1 MKVAEKAACKGMG
14 ADLVEVAGLT
24 PQRTPSTPDSVP
36 TLLARSEKPGTWVVV
51 WRSADYI
58 VRTSCANFATQRAKG
73 GKRDF
78 ERLRSPGLCFS
89 RLTRKVVMAPVQL
102 KLRKA
107 LGVVKDQTSIQ
118 LAKVVGSPDL
128 DVALVKATSHDEVPT
143 DEKYMHE
150 LLHYVSYSRGYTSAC
165 ISGLAKRI
173 SKTHNWIVA
182 LKCLMVIHR
191 LLRDGDPMFEQELNQ
206 TGSRYGVRI
215 LNMSNFRDDSASN
228 AWDYSAFV
236 RTYSLFLDERLE
248 CLASM
253 GMSRQDRRSSPES
266 RVGRRSPESND
277 SYRRSP
283 RDERSRRGGSFGGE
297 YDEERREE
305 SRREE
310 RSSRNGSGSNKG
322 GPVPMKEMSTD
333 MLLDKLPRLQRLLER
348 VLGCRPTGS
357 ARVNRLIQIALYS
370 VVTESFQLYVDLSEG
385 LSRLVDGFFEMDHAT
400 AVKAFDVYK
409 RAAKQYFDLNSFYA
423 LCKDIGV
430 GRSSEYPS
438 VSKISADQLD
448 ELEDHLRDGR
458 TALVVR
464 KEKSPEPKPRSRSPS
479 PERTYED
486 SLAMKALPAPPV
498 VEEPV
503 QEEEPKPE
511 IKEEPPQTTA
521 DLLNL
526 NEDALTPE
534 QQEDRLAL
542 ALFNPSSGGNGS
554 WEAFGPGDQ
563 GGRTTTR
570 DPFAEVAGKE
580 NWELALVES
589 ASSLSQQKQENLAGG
604 FNPLLLDSMYEQAS
618 ANRKLATIP
627 TGSESSVALPLGGA
641 RPNSNVLAL
650 PAPVAVAQAGDDP
663 FGPSQVVPPPAY
675 VQMSDMLKK
684 QQLLA
689 QEQQMWQ
696 QYQQEGMQGYYSM
709 MRVYQGAPAYQPQ
722 NSFSLP
728 TYQYGMPQAPFL
740 HN

>member
-1 MKVAEKAACKGMG
+1 
-14 ADLVEVAGLT
+14 
-24 PQRTPSTPDSVP
+24 
-36 TLLARSEKPGTWVVV
+36 
-51 WRSADYI
+51 
-58 VRTSCANFATQRAKG
+58 
-73 GKRDF
+73 
-78 ERLRSPGLCFS
+78 
-89 RLTRKVVMAPVQL
+89 MAPVQL

-165 ISGLAKRI
+165 IAGLAKRL

-182 LKCLMVIHR
+182 LKSLMVIHR
-191 LLRDGDPMFEQELNQ
+191 LLRDGDPLFEQELNQ
-206 TGSRYGVRI
+206 SGSRYGVRI

-228 AWDYSAFV
+228 AWDYSAYV

-248 CLASM
+248 CLALL
-253 GMSRQDRRSSPES
+253 GMSRADRKSPDGRE
-266 RVGRRSPESND
+266 GRRSPGYDN
-277 SYRRSP
+277 RRTP
-283 RDERSRRGGSFGGE
+283 RDERSRHSSYGGE
-297 YDEERREE
+297 YDDDRRDG
-305 SRREE
+305 
-310 RSSRNGSGSNKG
+310 SSRNGNGNKG
-322 GPVPMKEMSTD
+322 NVPMKEMNTE

-348 VLGCRPTGS
+348 VLGCRPTGA

-370 VVTESFQLYVDLSEG
+370 VVTESFQLYADLSEG
-385 LSRLVDGFFEMDHAT
+385 LSRLVDGFFEMEHST

-409 RAAKQYFDLNSFYA
+409 RAAKQNGDLTSFYA

-438 VSKISADQLD
+438 VSRISADQLD

-464 KEKSPEPKPRSRSPS
+464 KEKSPEPQPRPRSPS

-486 SLAMKALPAPPV
+486 SMAMKALPAPPV

-503 QEEEPKPE
+503 PEEPKPE
-511 IKEEPPQTTA
+511 VKEPPQTNA

-526 NEDALTPE
+526 GEGALTAE
-534 QQEDRLAL
+534 EQEDRLAL
-542 ALFNPSSGGNGS
+542 ALFTPGGGANGS
-554 WEAFGPGDQ
+554 WESFGPGDQ
-563 GGRTTTR
+563 RNKPSTT
-570 DPFAEVAGKE
+570 DAFAELAGKAG
-580 NWELALVES
+580 WELALVET
-589 ASSLSQQKQENLAGG
+589 ASNLSQQKQDTLAGG
-604 FNPLLLDSMYEQAS
+604 FNPLLLDSMYEQAD
-618 ANRKLATIP
+618 ANRRLATVP
-627 TGSESSVALPLGGA
+627 TGSESSVAISTGA
-641 RPNSNVLAL
+641 GRPASGVLAL
-650 PAPVAVAQAGDDP
+650 PAPVAVAMPGQDP
-663 FGPSQVVPPPAY
+663 FAASQVVPPPPY

-696 QYQQEGMQGYYSM
+696 QYQNEGMQGYYSM
-709 MRVYQGAPAYQPQ
+709 MRVYNNGPVYSPPQ
-722 NSFSLP
+722 NSLAFPYQGHGTPQTQFS
-728 TYQYGMPQAPFL
+728 Y
-740 HN
+740 H

>member
-1 MKVAEKAACKGMG
+1 
-14 ADLVEVAGLT
+14 
-24 PQRTPSTPDSVP
+24 
-36 TLLARSEKPGTWVVV
+36 
-51 WRSADYI
+51 
-58 VRTSCANFATQRAKG
+58 
-73 GKRDF
+73 
-78 ERLRSPGLCFS
+78 
-89 RLTRKVVMAPVQL
+89 MAPVQL

-165 ISGLAKRI
+165 IAGLAKRI

-191 LLRDGDPMFEQELNQ
+191 LLRDGDPIFEQELNQ

-248 CLASM
+248 CLASL
-253 GMSRQDRRSSPES
+253 GMSKHNKRSPES
-266 RVGRRSPESND
+266 RHGRRSPEYNND

-283 RDERSRRGGSFGGE
+283 RDERSRYGGSYGGE
-297 YDEERREE
+297 YDDEHREGGA
-305 SRREE
+305 
-310 RSSRNGSGSNKG
+310 SRNGNGSTKGG
-322 GPVPMKEMSTD
+322 GPVPMKEMSTE

-348 VLGCRPTGS
+348 VLGCRPTGA
-357 ARVNRLIQIALYS
+357 ARLNRLIQIALYS

-385 LSRLVDGFFEMDHAT
+385 LSRLVDGFFEMEHST

-409 RAAKQYFDLNSFYA
+409 RAAKQNYDLSSFYA

-430 GRSSEYPS
+430 GRSSEFPG
-438 VSKISADQLD
+438 VSKISPDQLD

-464 KEKSPEPKPRSRSPS
+464 KEKSPEPQPRSRSPS

-486 SLAMKALPAPPV
+486 TIAMKALPAPPV

-503 QEEEPKPE
+503 KEEPKPE
-511 IKEEPPQTTA
+511 VKEPPQTTG

-526 NEDALTPE
+526 NDDALTAE

-542 ALFNPSSGGNGS
+542 ALFNPSSGANGS

-563 GGRTTTR
+563 KSRSTTVDAFT
-570 DPFAEVAGKE
+570 EVAGKA
-580 NWELALVES
+580 NWELALVET
-589 ASSLSQQKQENLAGG
+589 ASSLSQQKQETLAGG
-604 FNPLLLDSMYEQAS
+604 FNPLLLDSMYEQAE

-627 TGSESSVALPLGGA
+627 TGSESSVAQPLGGA

-650 PAPVAVAQAGDDP
+650 PAPVPVAQAGEDP
-663 FGPSQVVPPPAY
+663 FGASQVVPPPAY

-709 MRVYQGAPAYQPQ
+709 MRIYQNTPMYTQPQ
-722 NSFSLP
+722 NSFGLP
-728 TYQYGMPQAPFL
+728 TYQYDAGFPC
-740 HN
+740 